1 VPRGEGQVYE
11 GEEAEE
17 NLRRA
22 QEEAEEEAE
31 GEEEEAEG
39 ARAGRYRH
47 DAPVGRHDARRL

>member
-1 VPRGEGQVYE
+1 VYE